1 NLRNTAFRAACASHF
16 RVTTLTQHEL
26 PTCVSSTENERRPT
40 EQRDRR
46 HPEEDG
52 MKKKIMF
59 GLATIA
65 ALALPALA
73 QAQDRGDRY
82 RDRDRDRV
90 QVIQTYVRPR

>member
-1 NLRNTAFRAACASHF
+1 
-16 RVTTLTQHEL
+16 
-26 PTCVSSTENERRPT
+26 
-40 EQRDRR
+40 
-46 HPEEDG
+46 

-73 QAQDRGDRY
+73 QAQDRDDRY

-90 QVIQTYVRPR
+90 QVIQTYVRPRNAYDPYVYVKGREHDRYVRERYEQRVRDRFCR